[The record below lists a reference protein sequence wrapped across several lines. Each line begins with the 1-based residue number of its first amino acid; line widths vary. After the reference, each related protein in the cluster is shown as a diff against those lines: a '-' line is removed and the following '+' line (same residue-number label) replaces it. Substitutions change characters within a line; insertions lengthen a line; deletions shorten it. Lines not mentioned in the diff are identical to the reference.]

1 MKGILLKDLYEA
13 VCIKKNLLNWACS
26 LILILLLT
34 FFFRTTYVFLLNVAI
49 TAPLLGSS
57 AFQFPME
64 QDSISNFH
72 KIQLTFPVTKK
83 EFILA
88 RYLLTFGFIGA
99 GSIFSLIL
107 TLIYTYVYHLADLS
121 FTLPIW
127 LIGIFFALI
136 FFSVS
141 SVLYLG
147 LGLKAGTVLFILFVI
162 AAAILYVFTAVRF
175 GVQTLLYM
183 DKTLLLW
190 ALFALA
196 AVFLVLSYL
205 ISVKIYETKHA

>member
-190 ALFALA
+190 ALFVLA
-196 AVFLVLSYL
+196 AVFLVLSSL
-205 ISVKIYETKHA
+205 ISVKISETKNA

>member
-107 TLIYTYVYHLADLS
+107 TLIYTYVYHLADSL
-121 FTLPIW
+121 FHTAHMADRHFLCTDLLLGQQCTLPGIGTQGRYRFVHPLCYSGCNSLCLHRSSLRSPDT
-127 LIGIFFALI
+127 LIYGQNPFAVGAFCSRCCL
-136 FFSVS
+136 S
-141 SVLYLG
+141 SS
-147 LGLKAGTVLFILFVI
+147 
-162 AAAILYVFTAVRF
+162 
-175 GVQTLLYM
+175 Q
-183 DKTLLLW
+183 
-190 ALFALA
+190 
-196 AVFLVLSYL
+196 LSDFCENL
-205 ISVKIYETKHA
+205 